1 MYLFL
6 LNILCYDLWFY
17 CFHRLLHTKQLFKY
31 HKKHHENREPEWYDT
46 YYSSFLENIISPLGI
61 YIPMIY
67 YNVFDLECILS
78 MAFANTRGL
87 IRHETRLTHIFGDH
101 HIIHHKYYNCNYG
114 EAWIDYFMGTLYKEK
129 KEL

>member
-1 MYLFL
+1 MYLFF

-31 HKKHHENREPEWYDT
+31 QKNITKIESEWYDT
-46 YYSSFLENIISPLGI
+46 YYASFLENIISPLGI

-67 YNVFDLECILS
+67 YNVFNLECILS
-78 MAFANTRGL
+78 MVFANTRGL
-87 IRHETRLTHIFGDH
+87 IRHETRPIHIFGDH
-101 HIIHHKYYNCNYG
+101 HIIHHKHYNCNYG
-114 EAWIDYFMGTLYKEK
+114 EAWIDYLMGTLYKEK